1 MTWECMQMLLQNT
14 VLDHS
19 NHTKKFTVQMLTCW
33 QLALGSVKYQCTL
46 LSQLVLWSTQSYGV
60 ANLSQTSLQIG
71 E

>member
-33 QLALGSVKYQCTL
+33 QLALGSVKYPVSYTHLTL
-46 LSQLVLWSTQSYGV
+46 PTIYSV
-60 ANLSQTSLQIG
+60 
-71 E
+71 